1 MPHGFWCS
9 PDRWLL
15 TQSDYTLVMAKHQA
29 SRLAFAV
36 LLVFFRTRGRFPRNT
51 SEIDPATVDGI
62 AGQIRFKVPAGY
74 TPVLSERT
82 TEGHR
87 AEIRALLKFREAT

>member
-1 MPHGFWCS
+1 MSAAIANSH
-9 PDRWLL
+9 
-15 TQSDYTLVMAKHQA
+15 
-29 SRLAFAV
+29 
-36 LLVFFRTRGRFPRNT
+36 RTSSIWAPP
-51 SEIDPATVDGI
+51 SHPPIDPATVDGI

-82 TEGHR
+82 TERHR